1 MPSSD
6 ASPFL
11 PARSDR
17 DYTLCAVGTA
27 LIDFLSYADLGV
39 VTAIGV
45 EPGAMTLIDG
55 ATAATIRAAVGA
67 GEKIASGGTVANT
80 AVGVAS
86 LGGSP
91 VYVGAVA
98 DDDLGR
104 HFAAD
109 LEAAGVSPV
118 LEQLPVA
125 DDGVTG
131 TGTCYVLVTPD
142 GQRTMAT
149 TLGVSGLLGHET
161 ITPEVIAA
169 SSIVYF
175 DGYLLDFPDAE
186 GIIDRIIEL
195 AEESLTL
202 VALGLAD
209 PFVVGRH
216 GERLRELVARVDLLF
231 SNRDEAMALTG
242 ATSIEAAMEALRRP
256 GRAIVI
262 TDGANGALLGNG
274 DVVVHVDAVPVAA
287 VVDTT
292 GAGDLFAAGVTYGAA
307 LGLDP
312 ASCGRLGALC
322 ASEAISHLGARP
334 ATGLHELAVEAGLF
348 S

>member
-1 MPSSD
+1 MPSSEKL
-6 ASPFL
+6 PFL
-11 PARSDR
+11 PARSGR
-17 DYTLCAVGTA
+17 EYALCAVGTA
-27 LIDFLSYADLGV
+27 LIDFLSYADLDV
-39 VTAIGV
+39 VAAIGV

-104 HFAAD
+104 RYAAD
-109 LEAAGVSPV
+109 LEAAGVAPV
-118 LEQLPVA
+118 LEQLPIA
-125 DDGVTG
+125 SDGVTG

-161 ITPEVIAA
+161 ITAEVIAA

-186 GIIDRIIEL
+186 GIIDQIIGL
-195 AEESLTL
+195 AASSSTL

-216 GERLRELVARVDLLF
+216 GDRLHELADRVDLLF
-231 SNRDEAMALTG
+231 SNRDEATAMTG
-242 ATSIEAAMEALRRP
+242 TTSITDAMEALRRP

-274 DVVVHVDAVPVAA
+274 DGVVHVDAVPLAA

-292 GAGDLFAAGVTYGAA
+292 GAGDLFAAGVVYGAA
-307 LGLDP
+307 LGLD
-312 ASCGRLGALC
+312 AESCGQLGAIC
-322 ASEAISHLGARP
+322 AAEAISHLGARP
-334 ATGLHELAVEAGLF
+334 ATELHGLALEAGLL